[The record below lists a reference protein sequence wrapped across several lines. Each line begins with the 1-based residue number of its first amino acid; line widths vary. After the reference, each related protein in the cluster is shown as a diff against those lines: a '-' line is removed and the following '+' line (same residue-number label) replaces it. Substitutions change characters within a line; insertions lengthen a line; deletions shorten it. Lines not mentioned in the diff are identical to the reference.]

1 MPKNRTMS
9 PPKLLVAD
17 GDEGRCEAFRALLA
31 ARGAEVAAADGAA
44 AARRAAGRRPAP
56 DLALVDLG
64 TLGEDALALCREFGG
79 EIPTIV
85 QLDAAAFT
93 EENVGAALAA
103 GASDCVMRLA
113 PEALAPL
120 LAAKLARLHGRADAS
135 AGGAM
140 APLVA
145 GLTKT
150 ERRLLGVLLRNAGFA
165 CRRDYLH
172 RELYGEAFFEGS
184 RALDALVVKLRRGLG
199 PLGAGIE
206 TVRGEGY
213 RWNEAL
219 VAQRPRRFAARLLSA
234 RLLAALA
241 GGALLAAAI
250 LALLRGGWLRDG
262 LERAGEIVRDL
273 PPLAPPS
280 EGAAAAL
287 PGELPVRPA
296 EGGISD
302 PTGSIVIRWGG
313 DASAPPAESPSPAPD
328 GGPPGPNNE
337 RKTP

>member
-103 GASDCVMRLA
+103 GASDCVMRLP

-120 LAAKLARLHGRADAS
+120 LAAKLARLRGRADAS
-135 AGGAM
+135 AGGTF

-145 GLTKT
+145 SLTKT
-150 ERRLLGVLLRNAGFA
+150 ERRLLGVLLRNAGLV
-165 CRRDYLH
+165 CRRDFLH
-172 RELYGEAFFEGS
+172 RELYGETSREGS

-213 RWNEAL
+213 RWNDGLA
-219 VAQRPRRFAARLLSA
+219 ARPRFRAA
-234 RLLAALA
+234 RLLAAVVGAALA
-241 GGALLAAAI
+241 IAAI
-250 LALLRGGWLRDG
+250 LGALRLGAPEDILQEGAEKAGELVRSLPGLVPPGEGATATLPGPRPVKVSEDG
-262 LERAGEIVRDL
+262 L
-273 PPLAPPS
+273 
-280 EGAAAAL
+280 
-287 PGELPVRPA
+287 
-296 EGGISD
+296 SD
-302 PTGSIVIRWGG
+302 PTGTFTIRI
-313 DASAPPAESPSPAPD
+313 PPAAPE
-328 GGPPGPNNE
+328 GTNAP
-337 RKTP
+337 